1 MLTAGSLTNS
11 REFSVTL
18 SRETLVLVAI
28 ALLALGTRFAE
39 LSVSPLQVRELPA
52 AVAAIY
58 APTALPVDTTGVSPI
73 LRMAHRLLFS
83 LFGAETDSLRLPVAL
98 AGVALV
104 LSPQLFRPLL
114 GRAQSLTLSGLLLI
128 SPLLL
133 FASRSAESAILAQLA
148 IISMLYAIYQCWLN
162 RNDEES
168 KARHRWQIASAFT
181 LALTVF
187 LTDGRGYLLAGSAI
201 LAAFYAI
208 GGGVRLSDESRVLL
222 RDWPWRQS
230 LLVILASLLLLS
242 TALLI
247 QLDGLALVG
256 DNLAAAL
263 VGWASPGNF
272 LQIIGVSFYYEHG
285 YWLLAAFAL
294 ISRWKRGE
302 IPFPERFAAA
312 WLVLLTLA
320 LTLDRGTNPAH
331 ASWLSIPL
339 AICVLAALKPLF
351 TKTNATNGTT
361 RLLGA
366 HQAAW
371 LVGIPCALL
380 FAWLAVQL
388 RILTAHMDL
397 YSTLGDF
404 FSGIFN
410 QSSSVAIWTVL
421 RLVVGLFMLLALYL
435 GAQIYIERSIVRR
448 VIGATVACFL
458 LAGAFSNGWRAVTA
472 HDNVNRV
479 PWLSFAQTK
488 ANHYFA
494 QSLAAIS
501 HQLSANVPEFTI
513 ALALEDEENLAQVN
527 TLLWNLRKFEDV
539 VVLPTLELAAGFP
552 VVISD
557 SVDGN
562 IAESALAGPYY
573 GQRFVLSRQQ
583 HVGGSDIDILRYF
596 LRRDEPRQT
605 DTSDTAALDIILWV
619 SSSAFS
625 NDYSL
630 E

>member
-83 LFGAETDSLRLPVAL
+83 LFGAEIDSLRLPVAL

-242 TALLI
+242 TALLT

-388 RILTAHMDL
+388 RILTAHMGI
-397 YSTLGDF
+397 YTTLGDF

-458 LAGAFSNGWRAVTA
+458 LAGAFSNGWRTVAA
-472 HDNVNRV
+472 HDNVNRA

-513 ALALEDEENLAQVN
+513 ALALEDEENLAQAN

-562 IAESALAGPYY
+562 VAESALAGPYY

>member
-230 LLVILASLLLLS
+230 LLVILASLLPLS

-458 LAGAFSNGWRAVTA
+458 LAGTFSNGWRAVTA
-472 HDNVNRV
+472 HDNVNRA

>member
-39 LSVSPLQVRELPA
+39 LSVTPLQVRELPA

-242 TALLI
+242 TALLT

-388 RILTAHMDL
+388 RILTAHMGI
-397 YSTLGDF
+397 YTTLGDF

-458 LAGAFSNGWRAVTA
+458 LAGAFSNGWRTVAA
-472 HDNVNRV
+472 HDNVNRA

-513 ALALEDEENLAQVN
+513 ALALEDAENLAQVN

>member
-1 MLTAGSLTNS
+1 
-11 REFSVTL
+11 
-18 SRETLVLVAI
+18 
-28 ALLALGTRFAE
+28 
-39 LSVSPLQVRELPA
+39 
-52 AVAAIY
+52 
-58 APTALPVDTTGVSPI
+58 
-73 LRMAHRLLFS
+73 MAHRLLFS

-104 LSPQLFRPLL
+104 LSPQLFRQLL

-162 RNDEES
+162 RNDEET

-208 GGGVRLSDESRVLL
+208 GGGVRLSDESRALL

-242 TALLI
+242 TALLT

-458 LAGAFSNGWRAVTA
+458 LAGAFSNGWRTVAA
-472 HDNVNRV
+472 HDNVNRA

-513 ALALEDEENLAQVN
+513 ALALEDAENLAQVN

>member
-39 LSVSPLQVRELPA
+39 LSVTPLQVRELPA

-83 LFGAETDSLRLPVAL
+83 LFGAEIDSLRLPVAL

-331 ASWLSIPL
+331 ATWLSIPL

-371 LVGIPCALL
+371 LVGVPCALL

-388 RILTAHMDL
+388 RILTAHMGI
-397 YSTLGDF
+397 YTTLGDF

-410 QSSSVAIWTVL
+410 QSSSVAIWSVL

-458 LAGAFSNGWRAVTA
+458 LAGAFSNGWRTVAT
-472 HDNVNRV
+472 HDNVNRA

-513 ALALEDEENLAQVN
+513 ALVLEDEENLAQAN

>member
-73 LRMAHRLLFS
+73 LRMTHRLLFS
-83 LFGAETDSLRLPVAL
+83 LFGAEIDSLRLPVAL

-242 TALLI
+242 TALLT

-458 LAGAFSNGWRAVTA
+458 LAGTFSNGWRAVTA
-472 HDNVNRV
+472 HDNVNRA

>member
-11 REFSVTL
+11 REFSVTI

-28 ALLALGTRFAE
+28 ALLALSTRFAE
-39 LSVSPLQVRELPA
+39 LSVSPLQARELPA
-52 AVAAIY
+52 AVAAIH
-58 APTALPVDTTGVSPI
+58 APAALPVDTTGVSPI
-73 LRMAHRLLFS
+73 LRIAHRLLFS

-114 GRAQSLTLSGLLLI
+114 GRAQSLALSGLLLI

-242 TALLI
+242 TALLT

-312 WLVLLTLA
+312 WFVLLTLA

-388 RILTAHMDL
+388 RILTAHMGI

-458 LAGAFSNGWRAVTA
+458 LAGAFNNGWRTVAA
-472 HDNVNRV
+472 HENVNRA

-596 LRRDEPRQT
+596 LRRDEPGQT
-605 DTSDTAALDIILWV
+605 DPSDTAALDIILWV
-619 SSSAFS
+619 SSSALS

>member
-11 REFSVTL
+11 REFSVTI

-28 ALLALGTRFAE
+28 ALLALSTRFAE
-39 LSVSPLQVRELPA
+39 LSVSPLQARELPA
-52 AVAAIY
+52 AVAAIH
-58 APTALPVDTTGVSPI
+58 APAALPVDTTGVSPI
-73 LRMAHRLLFS
+73 LRIAHRLLFS

-114 GRAQSLTLSGLLLI
+114 GRAQSLALSGLLLI

-242 TALLI
+242 TALLT

-312 WLVLLTLA
+312 WFVLLTLA

-331 ASWLSIPL
+331 ASLVEHPARHMCARCAETFIHENKRHQRHNTIAWRPPSRLAGWNTLRATFRLAGRAIANPHRAYGHILHTGRFLFWNLQPEFLSGYLDCL
-339 AICVLAALKPLF
+339 A
-351 TKTNATNGTT
+351 
-361 RLLGA
+361 
-366 HQAAW
+366 
-371 LVGIPCALL
+371 
-380 FAWLAVQL
+380 
-388 RILTAHMDL
+388 
-397 YSTLGDF
+397 
-404 FSGIFN
+404 FSGWVIYVTCPISRRTDLHRKEHR
-410 QSSSVAIWTVL
+410 QASH
-421 RLVVGLFMLLALYL
+421 RRHRGMLLI
-435 GAQIYIERSIVRR
+435 GRR
-448 VIGATVACFL
+448 L
-458 LAGAFSNGWRAVTA
+458 
-472 HDNVNRV
+472 
-479 PWLSFAQTK
+479 Q
-488 ANHYFA
+488 
-494 QSLAAIS
+494 
-501 HQLSANVPEFTI
+501 
-513 ALALEDEENLAQVN
+513 
-527 TLLWNLRKFEDV
+527 
-539 VVLPTLELAAGFP
+539 
-552 VVISD
+552 
-557 SVDGN
+557 
-562 IAESALAGPYY
+562 
-573 GQRFVLSRQQ
+573 
-583 HVGGSDIDILRYF
+583 
-596 LRRDEPRQT
+596 
-605 DTSDTAALDIILWV
+605 
-619 SSSAFS
+619 
-625 NDYSL
+625 
-630 E
+630 

>member
-39 LSVSPLQVRELPA
+39 LSVTPLQVRELPA

-104 LSPQLFRPLL
+104 LSPQLFRQLL

-208 GGGVRLSDESRVLL
+208 GGGVRLSDESRALL

-458 LAGAFSNGWRAVTA
+458 LAGAFSNGWRTVAA
-472 HDNVNRV
+472 HDNVNRA

-513 ALALEDEENLAQVN
+513 ALALEDAENLAQVN
-527 TLLWNLRKFEDV
+527 TLLWNLRKFEDI

>member
-39 LSVSPLQVRELPA
+39 LSVTPLQVRELPA

-104 LSPQLFRPLL
+104 LSPQLFRQLL

-208 GGGVRLSDESRVLL
+208 GGGVRLSDESRALL

-230 LLVILASLLLLS
+230 LLVILASLLPLS
-242 TALLI
+242 TALLT

-380 FAWLAVQL
+380 FAWMAVQL
-388 RILTAHMDL
+388 RILTAHMGT
-397 YSTLGDF
+397 YPTLSDF
-404 FSGIFN
+404 FFGIFN
-410 QSSSVAIWTVL
+410 QSSSVAIWSVL

-435 GAQIYIERSIVRR
+435 GAQIYIERNIIRR

-458 LAGAFSNGWRAVTA
+458 LAGAFSNGWRTVAA
-472 HDNVNRV
+472 HENVNRA

>member
-39 LSVSPLQVRELPA
+39 LSVTPLQVRELPA

-104 LSPQLFRPLL
+104 LSPQLFRQLL

-458 LAGAFSNGWRAVTA
+458 LAGAFSNGWRTVAA
-472 HDNVNRV
+472 HDNVNRA

-513 ALALEDEENLAQVN
+513 ALALEDAENLAQVN

>member
-39 LSVSPLQVRELPA
+39 LSVTPLQVRELPA

-58 APTALPVDTTGVSPI
+58 APTALPVDTNGVSPI

-104 LSPQLFRPLL
+104 LSPQLFRQLL

-201 LAAFYAI
+201 LAAFYAM
-208 GGGVRLSDESRVLL
+208 GGGVRLSDENRVLL

-242 TALLI
+242 TALLT

-312 WLVLLTLA
+312 WFVLLTLA

-388 RILTAHMDL
+388 RILTAHMGI
-397 YSTLGDF
+397 YTTLGDF

-410 QSSSVAIWTVL
+410 QSSSVAIWSVL

-458 LAGAFSNGWRAVTA
+458 LAGAFSNGWRTVAA
-472 HDNVNRV
+472 HDNVNRA

-513 ALALEDEENLAQVN
+513 ALALEDEENLAQAN

-562 IAESALAGPYY
+562 VAESALAGPYY

>member
-58 APTALPVDTTGVSPI
+58 APTALPIDTTGVSPI

-114 GRAQSLTLSGLLLI
+114 GRAQSLMLSGLLLI

-187 LTDGRGYLLAGSAI
+187 LTDGRGYLLAGSAF

-242 TALLI
+242 TALLT

-263 VGWASPGNF
+263 AGWASPGNF

-339 AICVLAALKPLF
+339 AICVLAALKSLF

-380 FAWLAVQL
+380 FAWMAVQL
-388 RILTAHMDL
+388 RILTAHMGT
-397 YSTLGDF
+397 YPTLSDF
-404 FSGIFN
+404 FFGIFN
-410 QSSSVAIWTVL
+410 QSSSVAIWSVL

-435 GAQIYIERSIVRR
+435 GAQIYIERNIIRR

-458 LAGAFSNGWRAVTA
+458 LAGAFSNGWRTVAA
-472 HDNVNRV
+472 HENVNRA

-562 IAESALAGPYY
+562 IAKSALAGPYY